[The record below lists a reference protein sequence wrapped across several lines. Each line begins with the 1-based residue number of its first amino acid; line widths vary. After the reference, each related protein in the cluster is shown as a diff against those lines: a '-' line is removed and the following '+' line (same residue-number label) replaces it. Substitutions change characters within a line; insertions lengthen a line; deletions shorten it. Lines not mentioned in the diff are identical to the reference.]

1 MSIFFDFHASIK
13 DWYEGVSKKLSFFN
27 MKQNLTKK
35 HKNRL
40 TIYNTMLDFMNASA
54 NSSDISY
61 FSWHLDQ
68 IERRSS
74 KAPFLKRTFL
84 GLLGKKNDQSTRDF
98 LQYGM
103 DRARIEEMKDIMKNF
118 MPLDEYSLYKSDD
131 SSDQRPIIGSLIHM
145 CEEKIKTSEQ
155 IRAII
160 TSNLFIIL
168 FAFGIHYIAVNDLYP
183 AFLPADVIY
192 GDKPDRELSA
202 LENNWYIY
210 SWILDNWL
218 LSIGSIGAVFIGIGV
233 SMNKWYK
240 RGVVLRKEFF
250 DFLPPYSIHKIT
262 GQYQIILMIYFYLKS
277 GKKWLDALDDVRRL
291 SNNYIQKQVDEI
303 ILRSSSLPSHEALN
317 TFYMGEM
324 GDIIESRT
332 SRDSLLTTL
341 ENTMGILEEKKAK
354 TIENITTVL
363 KRFLVI
369 PLVWGS
375 VALSLVPIA
384 LHIANMIQEAQAASN
399 M

>member
-1 MSIFFDFHASIK
+1 M
-13 DWYEGVSKKLSFFN
+13 
-27 MKQNLTKK
+27 
-35 HKNRL
+35 
-40 TIYNTMLDFMNASA
+40 
-54 NSSDISY
+54 
-61 FSWHLDQ
+61 
-68 IERRSS
+68 
-74 KAPFLKRTFL
+74 
-84 GLLGKKNDQSTRDF
+84 
-98 LQYGM
+98 
-103 DRARIEEMKDIMKNF
+103 
-118 MPLDEYSLYKSDD
+118 
-131 SSDQRPIIGSLIHM
+131 
-145 CEEKIKTSEQ
+145 
-155 IRAII
+155 
-160 TSNLFIIL
+160 
-168 FAFGIHYIAVNDLYP
+168 
-183 AFLPADVIY
+183 
-192 GDKPDRELSA
+192 
-202 LENNWYIY
+202 
-210 SWILDNWL
+210 
-218 LSIGSIGAVFIGIGV
+218 
-233 SMNKWYK
+233 
-240 RGVVLRKEFF
+240 
-250 DFLPPYSIHKIT
+250 
-262 GQYQIILMIYFYLKS
+262 KS